1 MPPHTTL
8 PVPAN
13 IHSPS
18 KPPFHT
24 HSFFL
29 VLERTFPTPVARS
42 LMRATRGLL
51 IDRIGRVRREGLGF
65 KDLDNQ
71 AYLFRA
77 ALSEL
82 RTESTMR
89 TRNES
94 AKLQTSM
101 AALRREVDALDGQM
115 KEDIQTLKHEVQMDL
130 DDRKN
135 EARNDMK
142 KHDIMVEEVLNK
154 SIVNLGDLRTE
165 MEKVKWDNMRQ
176 AVVYLGF
183 FAIFIV
189 IGMEISGLSSR
200 PKAPPAPPPPQS
212 SNAKHLG
219 DAETLEGK
227 EWVT

>member
-1 MPPHTTL
+1 
-8 PVPAN
+8 
-13 IHSPS
+13 
-18 KPPFHT
+18 
-24 HSFFL
+24 
-29 VLERTFPTPVARS
+29 
-42 LMRATRGLL
+42 MRATRGLL